1 MKKAGSA
8 VIVALAIVTV
18 VLSAVFSGL
27 ETGMYRVSRLR
38 VRLGAEKGH
47 WPHRILS
54 RILPD
59 GAGLLLSLLV
69 ANNLANYV
77 ATSSIT
83 YLLLEAVQSEH
94 KAELFATAV
103 TAPLLFVFAE
113 STPKNVFLYRADALM
128 AFFSPMLLAT
138 HRLLTW
144 CGIVPLLK
152 GLSYLF
158 GRVTGAS
165 SSSRSMI
172 ASAQR
177 HQVRAILRETHE
189 EGILSP
195 VQTDI
200 VDRIV
205 NIPGLRLNGVMVP
218 LSQVQSVDV
227 RSDRTALLNK
237 LRRYSWTRLL
247 VWEKTPPNIIGF
259 VNIYDALSC
268 DEPFDDLRPFIKPL
282 RKMDGS
288 TPVIDAIDIMRR
300 DELKIVL
307 VMRSRRPGHELPI
320 GIVTMKDLVE
330 ELLGEL
336 AEW

>member
-1 MKKAGSA
+1 MAGSV
-8 VIVALAIVTV
+8 VIVALALFTV
-18 VLSAVFSGL
+18 LLSAVFSGL

-38 VRLGAEKGH
+38 VRLGAEKGQ
-47 WPHRILS
+47 WPQQILS

-69 ANNLANYV
+69 ANNLANYI
-77 ATSSIT
+77 ATSSVT
-83 YLLLEAVQSEH
+83 YLLLETVKSEH
-94 KAELFATAV
+94 TAELFATAV

-113 STPKNVFLYRADALM
+113 STPKSVFLYRADALM
-128 AFFSPMLLAT
+128 AFFSPLLLAT
-138 HRLLTW
+138 HRILTW
-144 CGIVPLLK
+144 CGIVPLLR

-158 GRVTGAS
+158 GHVTGAS
-165 SSSRSMI
+165 VSSRTMF

-218 LSQVQSVDV
+218 LNQVQSIDI
-227 RSDRTALLNK
+227 RSDRAALLNK
-237 LRRYSWTRLL
+237 LRRYSWTRLP
-247 VWEKTPPNIIGF
+247 VWQETPTHIVGF
-259 VNIYDALSC
+259 VNIYDALSS
-268 DEPFDDLRPFIKPL
+268 DEAFDDLGRFVRPL
-282 RKMDGS
+282 RQMDGA
-288 TPVIDAIDIMRR
+288 TPVIDAIDTMRR
-300 DELKIVL
+300 DDLKIVL
-307 VMRSRRPGHELPI
+307 VMRTRRSGQDVPV

>member
-1 MKKAGSA
+1 
-8 VIVALAIVTV
+8 VIVVLAVFTV
-18 VLSAVFSGL
+18 ALSAVFSGL

-38 VRLGAEKGH
+38 IRLGAEKGQ
-47 WPHRILS
+47 WAPRILS
-54 RILPD
+54 RLLPD

-77 ATSSIT
+77 ATSSVT
-83 YLLLEAVQSEH
+83 YLLLETVESEH
-94 KAELFATAV
+94 TAELFATVV

-138 HRLLTW
+138 HRVLTW

-158 GRVTGAS
+158 GRATGAS
-165 SSSRSMI
+165 VSSRSMI

-218 LSQVQSVDV
+218 LNRVESVDI
-227 RSDRTALLNK
+227 RSDRAALQSK

-247 VWEKTPPNIIGF
+247 VWQDTPTHIVGF
-259 VNIYDALSC
+259 VNIYDALSS
-268 DEPFDDLRPFIKPL
+268 DEAFENLERFVQPL
-282 RKMDGS
+282 RKMDGA
-288 TPVIDAIDIMRR
+288 TPVIDAIETMRR
-300 DELKIVL
+300 DDLKIVL
-307 VMRSRRPGHELPI
+307 VMRTRRVGHDVPI